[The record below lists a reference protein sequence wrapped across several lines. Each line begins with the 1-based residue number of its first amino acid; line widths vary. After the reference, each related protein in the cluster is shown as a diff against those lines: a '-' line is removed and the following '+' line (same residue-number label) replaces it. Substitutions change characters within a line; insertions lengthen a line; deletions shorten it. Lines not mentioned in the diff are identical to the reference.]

1 MEPYFNHGYH
11 LYVDNFYSSLTLM
24 KHLFEKGVPATGI
37 TLETRRSFPA
47 NLKNSKVVKK
57 INGIALV
64 IVFLK
69 RGQMKCTPG
78 GRKGENGVD
87 PFIIS
92 HQNVFLQQS

>member
-1 MEPYFNHGYH
+1 MSVIHYTIYH
-11 LYVDNFYSSLTLM
+11 INC
-24 KHLFEKGVPATGI
+24 K
-37 TLETRRSFPA
+37 
-47 NLKNSKVVKK
+47 KVVKK

-64 IVFLK
+64 MVFLK

-78 GRKGENGVD
+78 GHKGENSID